1 MTSLGLLDKFS
12 IFVVICVVLLTNE
25 KSVTSQHAVKQP
37 PHRLE
42 ARPTFIL
49 AENRLLITTTSL
61 SPSYKK
67 PSDFGPS

>member
-42 ARPTFIL
+42 ASRYRSSNTYPL
-49 AENRLLITTTSL
+49 SQSVYNVQLIAYT
-61 SPSYKK
+61 
-67 PSDFGPS
+67 